1 MAFPPPVRG
10 LRIAAPYSSH
20 DDERAPLIPTGTPAS
35 STSASSD
42 PAPTTSFPGATA
54 AKQWSPFTRVGDV
67 FDTWTKQ
74 GHEEPNADIDIEM
87 AFPAASFP
95 KPASS
100 MLKDNSALPRWAKR
114 RVGDGEAL
122 RFQGSSKD
130 SGAGS
135 SQPAASSSVASA
147 PGQSAAESMVG
158 AGTLSGSVMGA
169 GSGFGSVVGTGS
181 ASGQGVT
188 ANWME
193 TFKGL
198 LVAYVFF
205 VLPIILFF
213 FPRYDNNQNHHVLQN
228 LMDSSKISSEKVAVL
243 VFFVIF
249 LTAGVLGVL
258 LAHIA
263 QGPAVTRVVGAFT
276 LLVII
281 LILGFMDYIL
291 LKTMP
296 DNLTNTL
303 MFLSHFIVTTTIIC
317 FLWFKY
323 VWPSSCCQGGTR
335 QD

>member
-1 MAFPPPVRG
+1 MALVAGGGIDKPLPPALLSQLLPPVRGLRIAAPYSSHDDERAPLIPTGTPASSTSASSDPAPTTSFPGATAAKQWSSFTRVGDVFDTWAKQGHEEPYANIDIEMAFPPPVRG

-181 ASGQGVT
+181 ASGQ
-188 ANWME
+188 
-193 TFKGL
+193 
-198 LVAYVFF
+198 
-205 VLPIILFF
+205 VLPESLFRNYFGNMIPYDHQF
-213 FPRYDNNQNHHVLQN
+213 F
-228 LMDSSKISSEKVAVL
+228 
-243 VFFVIF
+243 
-249 LTAGVLGVL
+249 
-258 LAHIA
+258 
-263 QGPAVTRVVGAFT
+263 
-276 LLVII
+276 
-281 LILGFMDYIL
+281 
-291 LKTMP
+291 
-296 DNLTNTL
+296 
-303 MFLSHFIVTTTIIC
+303 
-317 FLWFKY
+317 
-323 VWPSSCCQGGTR
+323 
-335 QD
+335 

>member
-1 MAFPPPVRG
+1 M
-10 LRIAAPYSSH
+10 
-20 DDERAPLIPTGTPAS
+20 
-35 STSASSD
+35 
-42 PAPTTSFPGATA
+42 
-54 AKQWSPFTRVGDV
+54 
-67 FDTWTKQ
+67 
-74 GHEEPNADIDIEM
+74 
-87 AFPAASFP
+87 
-95 KPASS
+95 
-100 MLKDNSALPRWAKR
+100 
-114 RVGDGEAL
+114 
-122 RFQGSSKD
+122 
-130 SGAGS
+130 
-135 SQPAASSSVASA
+135 
-147 PGQSAAESMVG
+147 
-158 AGTLSGSVMGA
+158 TL
-169 GSGFGSVVGTGS
+169 
-181 ASGQGVT
+181 QGVT

-323 VWPSSCCQGGTR
+323 VWPSSCCQVIYYSSHFYVPHNMIC
-335 QD
+335 QYLYYL